1 MKNRELLDF
10 KNSNYLSH
18 GFPAILEKVQPIMD
32 EFIDE
37 MISLDEL
44 DLFVLQE
51 KVKVCVLKLNDV
63 GFVGWESIE
72 TVEREIIGKA
82 FDDIG
87 RIIGFPNIWDE
98 VEKHRDF

>member
-37 MISLDEL
+37 MISRLGL
-44 DLFVLQE
+44 
-51 KVKVCVLKLNDV
+51 
-63 GFVGWESIE
+63 GFTAPYSRL
-72 TVEREIIGKA
+72 T
-82 FDDIG
+82 FT
-87 RIIGFPNIWDE
+87 
-98 VEKHRDF
+98 